1 MDLNYK
7 KDDFR
12 SCILNTIDLPMSTDL
27 MKTFPLLSELSG
39 FEYDFKDYPN
49 PVVDKNKTIRYINY
63 FYSKGTPLEKDYTVY
78 KQRKVAAAVLAGFGY
93 NGKTGEFDKKI
104 TEMLEGKDPMVN
116 RMIISLLKHNYS
128 TRFDALMS
136 LRDMFHRALEDVND
150 PAKVTKVFEIS
161 DKLVKME
168 MEMLN
173 NDESQGLSVAL
184 IQRMEEIK
192 LELKPEDVAIRIAS
206 GMKPIDFEL
215 YG

>member
-1 MDLNYK
+1 MDLNYR
-7 KDDFR
+7 KDDFK

-27 MKTFPLLSELSG
+27 MKSFPLLQGLSG

-49 PVVDKNKTIRYINY
+49 PKVDKNKTIRYINY
-63 FYSKGTPLEKDYTVY
+63 FYSKGTPLEKDYSVY

-93 NGKTGEFDKKI
+93 NQKTGEFDKKI
-104 TEMLEGKDPMVN
+104 TDMLEGKDPMVN

-136 LRDMFHRALEDVND
+136 IRDMFYRALEDVND

-168 MEMLN
+168 LEMLN
-173 NDESQGLSVAL
+173 NDESQGLTVAL